1 MINPNAQPI
10 DIAEQQTWLA
20 DHKKERGYSW
30 SQLSSKIGVP
40 QSTLSMFPGG
50 GYRGD
55 NAPIAQAVFKYRQLL
70 KSQAEVAIEMRE
82 PPSFYMTPT
91 GKRIQTMLTMA
102 QRGRIVVIA
111 GAPGMSKTKVIEN
124 YRQSVS
130 NVWIATMA
138 PSTAGVNTMQQ
149 EVLESFGEADAKG
162 TPRALSKK
170 IVSFVKDTNGLIII
184 DEAQHTSE
192 LALEEIRSW
201 YDRTGIVGKG
211 QFLFSN
217 MDLGEHRPA
226 MLRRPIEAG
235 RDSLQSAHSIH
246 LRKSMMSGSAV
257 PSAAQA
263 LSWTAFHSSGC
274 ASRTSRHVCGSSG
287 RVIRP
292 PDGSRG
298 ATTHRADARSTARY
312 SRTPPAYRRF
322 PSSWCRSAGAPAA
335 WRCRR

>member
-10 DIAEQQTWLA
+10 DIAEQQTWLS

-30 SQLSSKIGVP
+30 SQLSSKIGIP

-111 GAPGMSKTKVIEN
+111 GAPGMSKTKVIEH

-201 YDRTGIVGKG
+201 YDRTGIGIALVGNEDV
-211 QFLFSN
+211 LTRLT
-217 MDLGEHRPA
+217 LGNKADAFARLASRVSQRFIFRGPQDGDALALADAWDVYDEEQRA
-226 MLRRPIEAG
+226 FIV
-235 RDSLQSAHSIH
+235 SIAKQPGH
-246 LRKSMMSGSAV
+246 LRTCTMMMETACML
-257 PSAAQA
+257 AASENNELTIEHLRDA
-263 LSWTAFHSSGC
+263 WSHLA
-274 ASRTSRHVCGSSG
+274 
-287 RVIRP
+287 IRQ
-292 PDGSRG
+292 
-298 ATTHRADARSTARY
+298 
-312 SRTPPAYRRF
+312 
-322 PSSWCRSAGAPAA
+322 AGA
-335 WRCRR
+335 